1 MNSFAGIFGLVLTQL
16 QNWFFV
22 EHLLVAAYVRCLKEK
37 EWKKSNSVI
46 LSEADSEYVLFVK
59 WRSRDSWRNGT
70 LFMKY
75 ENMKE
80 VSYGFCKKYK
90 IPQKLVCVMITVNIS
105 CNLRS
110 VGRSAVTNEFKTVP
124 QYGSSVI

>member
-1 MNSFAGIFGLVLTQL
+1 
-16 QNWFFV
+16 
-22 EHLLVAAYVRCLKEK
+22 
-37 EWKKSNSVI
+37 
-46 LSEADSEYVLFVK
+46 
-59 WRSRDSWRNGT
+59 
-70 LFMKY
+70 MKY

-80 VSYGFCKKYK
+80 VSHGFCKKYK

-105 CNLRS
+105 CNLRR